1 MDIPFIA
8 SAIIVGVPAFAIV
21 FHALRNYD
29 YPVVEK
35 ALFDFQKVFF
45 TLIIGFIFGAV
56 ANILRLSLPSGPDP
70 LWILFLSFLGMA
82 VVEESFKTIFLNMK
96 RFSLKFD
103 TTFYGLS
110 LSIGIAAAMA
120 FYDNYST
127 LSIGGLPHYALTL
140 FALVL
145 LSIGIIALHAST
157 GSVIG
162 YGSSKGDVF
171 PSLLQAVVYRAL
183 YVLLIVP
190 FFFIAYAYPDFTWV
204 GFAFLIASVL
214 YAFLLYWRAYN
225 LILPVSIPDDLKKKK
240 ARKARKERLTQNPEK

>member
-1 MDIPFIA
+1 MDIPFIV
-8 SAIIVGVPAFAIV
+8 SAIIVGIPAFVIV
-21 FHALRNYD
+21 FHALQNYD

-45 TLIIGFIFGAV
+45 TLIIGFVFGTV
-56 ANILRLSLPSGPDP
+56 AYILKLSLPSEIDP
-70 LWILFLSFLGMA
+70 LWILFMVLMGMA

-110 LSIGIAAAMA
+110 LSVGIAAAMA
-120 FYDNYST
+120 FFDNYVSLRFT
-127 LSIGGLPHYALTL
+127 DGVHDALILFGLA
-140 FALVL
+140 L

-171 PSLLQAVVYRAL
+171 PSLLQAIVYRSL
-183 YVLLIVP
+183 YVLLILP
-190 FFFIAYAYPDFTWV
+190 FILIPKYPDFIWL

-214 YAFLLYWRAYN
+214 YALLLYWRAYN
-225 LILPVSIPDDLKKKK
+225 LILPVSMPDDLKKRKVRQ
-240 ARKARKERLTQNPEK
+240 ARRKRLTQNREK

>member
-1 MDIPFIA
+1 MDIPFIV
-8 SAIIVGVPAFAIV
+8 SAIIVGIPAFAIV

-29 YPVVEK
+29 YPVVEES
-35 ALFDFQKVFF
+35 LFDFQKIFL
-45 TLIIGFIFGAV
+45 TLIIGFVFGTV
-56 ANILRLSLPSGPDP
+56 ANILRLSLSSELDP
-70 LWILFLSFLGMA
+70 VWILFLSLMGMA

-120 FYDNYST
+120 FFDNYVS
-127 LSIGGLPHYALTL
+127 LRWAELVYDPLTL
-140 FALVL
+140 FSLAL

-171 PSLLQAVVYRAL
+171 PSLLQAIVYRSL
-183 YVLLIVP
+183 YVLLILP
-190 FFFIAYAYPDFTWV
+190 FILIPKYPDFIWL

-214 YAFLLYWRAYN
+214 YALLLYWRAYN
-225 LILPVSIPDDLKKKK
+225 LILPVSLPDDLKKKK
-240 ARKARKERLTQNPEK
+240 TRKARRKRLTQNREK